1 MSLYLLDTNIISDI
15 VRHPSG
21 FVSQYISKIGEENI
35 CTSIIVA
42 CELRFGAEK
51 SESIR
56 LKQQLDKILNYI
68 NILPFEMSC
77 VAHYAKIRTNIERAG
92 TPIGANDLLIAA
104 HALAINAVVV
114 TANVREFIRVP
125 NLKVENW
132 LDQN

>member
-77 VAHYAKIRTNIERAG
+77 VTHYAKIRTNIERAG
-92 TPIGANDLLIAA
+92 APIGANDLL
-104 HALAINAVVV
+104 NDNDAVFTVYL
-114 TANVREFIRVP
+114 TGTIMVP
-125 NLKVENW
+125 SYLELQMDHN
-132 LDQN
+132 